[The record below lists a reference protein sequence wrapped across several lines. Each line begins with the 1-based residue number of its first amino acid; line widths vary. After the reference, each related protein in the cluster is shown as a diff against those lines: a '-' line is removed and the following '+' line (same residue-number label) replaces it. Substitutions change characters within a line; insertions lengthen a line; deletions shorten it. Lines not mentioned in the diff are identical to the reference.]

1 MSMTDTGSH
10 SVTRDACALAEDFA
24 QGCSDPVQALD
35 KALQQAETADHVFI
49 SMSIERARREAEA
62 SAARWQQGQPLS
74 PFDGVP
80 IAWKD
85 LFDVAGSVTTA
96 GAAVRTSLSPALL
109 DAPTVGLLARS
120 GMVSLGKTNLSEFAY
135 SGLGL
140 NPHFGTPVNPSS
152 DSSPRVPGGSSSGS
166 AVAVANGTV
175 PIAMGTDTAGSIRV
189 PAALN
194 GLVGFRSTSRRY
206 SRDGV
211 FPLALTL
218 DSVGPLT
225 RSVRDALVIDD
236 LLCARSKPS
245 SLIPRSLAGQRFLLD
260 QAVLEDER
268 VTPAVR
274 DNLLR
279 AVDALR
285 ASGALIEV
293 KPCQAFQATLLLIQ
307 QQGWLGAA
315 EAFAL
320 HQALLDS
327 DAASQLDPRVRK
339 RLEAA
344 RSMPASLLVNLYAA
358 RERLQEQL
366 TLELDG
372 ALLITPTVAHVAPPL
387 APLLTDD
394 DLFVQTNLA
403 TLRLTMPGSLLNMP
417 GVSLPSGRDASG
429 LPTGLLLSAP
439 AGEDARLLRA
449 ALAVES
455 LIAAP

>member
-1 MSMTDTGSH
+1 MNDIGNH
-10 SVTRDACALAEDFA
+10 SATRDACAMAEDFA
-24 QGCSDPVQALD
+24 QGRSDPLQALES
-35 KALQQAETADHVFI
+35 ALQQTTEVDHVFI

-62 SAARWQQGQPLS
+62 SAARWKHGQPLS
-74 PFDGVP
+74 AFDGVP

-85 LFDVAGSVTTA
+85 LFDVAGCVTTA
-96 GAAVRTSLSPALL
+96 GAALRNNLSPALL
-109 DAPTVGLLARS
+109 DAPGVGLLARS

-140 NPHFGTPVNPSS
+140 NPHFGTPVNPAS
-152 DSSPRVPGGSSSGS
+152 DSSPRIPGGSSSGS
-166 AVAVANGTV
+166 AVAVAAGIV

-189 PAALN
+189 PAAFN

-218 DSVGPLT
+218 DSIGPLT

-245 SLIPRSLAGQRFLLD
+245 SLTPRSVASQRFLVD
-260 QAVLEDER
+260 KAVLEDHR
-268 VTPAVR
+268 VEPAVR

-279 AVDALR
+279 AIGVLQDD
-285 ASGALIEV
+285 GAVIEV
-293 KPCQAFQATLLLIQ
+293 RDCQAFQATLQLIQ

-320 HQALLDS
+320 HQSLLDS

-344 RSMPASLLVNLYAA
+344 RHMPASLLVNLYAA

-366 TLELDG
+366 TVELDG
-372 ALLITPTVAHVAPPL
+372 ALLVTPTVAHVAPPL
-387 APLLTDD
+387 APLLNDEE
-394 DLFVQTNLA
+394 LFIQTNLA

-417 GVSLPSGRDASG
+417 GVSMPSGRDASG

-449 ALAVES
+449 ALTVEA
-455 LIAAP
+455 LIAAS